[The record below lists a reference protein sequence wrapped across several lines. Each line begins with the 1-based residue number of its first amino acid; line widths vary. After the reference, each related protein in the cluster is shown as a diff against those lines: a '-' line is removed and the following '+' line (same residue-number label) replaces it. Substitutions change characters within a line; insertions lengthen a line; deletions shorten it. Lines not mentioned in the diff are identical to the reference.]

1 MRCRA
6 HHSSVAGGSLLRQPQ
21 EVTKVPPVSPAVW
34 GGGFPQKETGW
45 SQLRPADRAVSNLQ
59 DQFLPTSP
67 SAAATGI
74 ILVTDLLAA

>member
-1 MRCRA
+1 M
-6 HHSSVAGGSLLRQPQ
+6 
-21 EVTKVPPVSPAVW
+21 SPAVL